1 TGRLLCWTAPDKG
14 RFRFPALIARA
25 QCARFSVSLSG
36 NGLQSC
42 VISVRALRGGYI
54 MSTASSEFAHIGK
67 SVRIKGDLSGSEDL
81 YIDGQVDGTIQL
93 SGNSLTIG
101 PNGRVHANVSAKNVI
116 VGGTIEGNIQAGERT
131 ELRKTAVVNGDVQ
144 SKRIA
149 IEEGAF
155 FNGKLEIV
163 PEGKSQSSPPSI
175 AAAASTGA
183 RSSSASETSR

>member
-1 TGRLLCWTAPDKG
+1 
-14 RFRFPALIARA
+14 
-25 QCARFSVSLSG
+25 
-36 NGLQSC
+36 
-42 VISVRALRGGYI
+42 

-101 PNGRVHANVSAKNVI
+101 PNGRVHASVSAKNVI
-116 VGGTIEGNIQAGERT
+116 VGGTIDGNIQAGERT

-163 PEGKSQSSPPSI
+163 PEGKSQSGPPPI
-175 AAAASTGA
+175 AAAASIGA
-183 RSSSASETSR
+183 RSSSASETSK